1 MSIRVVDIP
10 AVDKL
15 SQLTAIAR
23 ENGLA
28 ISIDFLGTSAKHS
41 IATETWIVQLYDDR
55 EHLIITGRGRCLS
68 SAIKT
73 AYEAYFAKTEPR
85 T

>member
-10 AVDKL
+10 SVDKL
-15 SQLTAIAR
+15 SQLVAIAR

-28 ISIDFLGTSAKHS
+28 VSIDFLGTSAKHA
-41 IATETWIVQLYDDR
+41 IPTETWIVQVFDDKER
-55 EHLIITGRGRCLS
+55 LVISGRGRCLN
-68 SAIKT
+68 SAIKL
-73 AYEAYFAKTEPR
+73 AYSNYFAKTEPR